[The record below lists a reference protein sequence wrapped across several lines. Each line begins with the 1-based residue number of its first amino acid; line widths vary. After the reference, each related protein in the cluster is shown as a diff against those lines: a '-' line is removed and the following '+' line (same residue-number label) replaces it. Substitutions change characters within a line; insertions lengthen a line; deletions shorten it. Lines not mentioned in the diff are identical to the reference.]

1 MANGNVKKY
10 LNISCCK
17 LLNKEEEDKN
27 EMKTGKKKKTNK
39 LISRFRKYRW
49 YKKSYFKNSKLKS

>member
-17 LLNKEEEDKN
+17 ILNKEEEDKN
-27 EMKTGKKKKTNK
+27 EMKTGKKK
-39 LISRFRKYRW
+39 RKQI
-49 YKKSYFKNSKLKS
+49 N

>member
-27 EMKTGKKKKTNK
+27 EMKTGKKKNTNK
-39 LISRFRKYRW
+39 LITDSENIDDI
-49 YKKSYFKNSKLKS
+49 KKSCFKNSKLKS